1 MSNVQV
7 CQFDDNLVEELKKFR
22 FSRSTAD
29 RAIVMKIDTTK
40 MMLVIDE
47 HYEDTTTDELREELP
62 GHQPRFVIY
71 SFKLDHGDGRI
82 SYPMCLL
89 FSTPRDCKTELMV
102 MYAGTKLSLV
112 KAAELTKVYEIRD
125 LDELTDDWLQDK
137 MK

>member
-47 HYEDTTTDELREELP
+47 HYEDTTTDELR
-62 GHQPRFVIY
+62 
-71 SFKLDHGDGRI
+71 
-82 SYPMCLL
+82 
-89 FSTPRDCKTELMV
+89 
-102 MYAGTKLSLV
+102 
-112 KAAELTKVYEIRD
+112 
-125 LDELTDDWLQDK
+125 
-137 MK
+137 